1 MLMGKRQFQHV
12 ANYCPNCDT
21 YDETCPFFTL
31 VECAHEHGLLK
42 QDEICCHKC
51 GYIAFVHSFNDEDVC
66 LEDRDR
72 VTSDV

>member
-51 GYIAFVHSFNDEDVC
+51 G
-66 LEDRDR
+66 
-72 VTSDV
+72 